1 MPLAEFIEDVEASAA
16 MEAKARGIRLTVV
29 PAQLGIAV
37 NGDRQLLASAV
48 GNLLSN
54 AFKFTRPHT
63 RVLLRTQ
70 IASGNVRIEV
80 EDECGGLPAGKPE
93 ELFRPFDR
101 RGSDRSGLG
110 LGLAI
115 SRQSV
120 AISGGK
126 IEVQDLPG
134 KGCIFSVVVPLASA

>member
-1 MPLAEFIEDVEASAA
+1 VPLAEFIEDVEASAA

-37 NGDRQLLASAV
+37 NGDR
-48 GNLLSN
+48 
-54 AFKFTRPHT
+54 RPHT